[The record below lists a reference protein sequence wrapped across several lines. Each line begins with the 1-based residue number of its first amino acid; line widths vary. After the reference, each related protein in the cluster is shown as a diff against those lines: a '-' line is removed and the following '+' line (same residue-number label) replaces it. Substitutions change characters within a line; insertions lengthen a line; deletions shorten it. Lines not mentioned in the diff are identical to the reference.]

1 MSLLVSVK
9 RVPEHS
15 VRVSRDHAS
24 ELEER
29 RAGDTLRGWAC
40 MHP

>member
-1 MSLLVSVK
+1 MSLLVSVR

-15 VRVSRDHAS
+15 LLVSRDHAS

-29 RAGDTLRGWAC
+29 KEGDTLTQG
-40 MHP
+40 HVLG